1 MDAQICHSLV
11 KRLDISSIQQVVQ
24 DSLIQSCCA
33 CEASEEHLMI
43 ELAQTA
49 QQIARGCR
57 DQIGQATASI
67 HLGMA
72 YAHKNQFDKAIS
84 ACEQAKRIFHRDPA
98 RRQRHGEGMAAYG
111 LGLIFQH
118 HSTWLYS
125 NRAKAIGHLRARA
138 IGQYQES
145 LSLLE
150 QAMQHYAGIG
160 DKKHFLDL
168 EEIRQ
173 DIRHRIAGQIPIIYV
188 DGAKYQ
194 LVPVEHADQTFPD
207 PQPNADYHPILIG
220 GDIGQEFGLSPGDG
234 VLVRYPIQD
243 DVIEHHLE
251 THDGTVRAGLFQ
263 RDAQGKIRFPLPGAD
278 ESKAGFVTAILKPTN

>member
-1 MDAQICHSLV
+1 MDSQVFCALIR
-11 KRLDISSIQQVVQ
+11 RLDTGALQEVVRE
-24 DSLIQSCCA
+24 SLGQSLSA
-33 CEASEEHLMI
+33 CEAGDRRLMI
-43 ELAQTA
+43 ELSQSAKQMA
-49 QQIARGCR
+49 WECR
-57 DQIGQATASI
+57 DQAGQATASI
-67 HLGMA
+67 HLGIALAQM
-72 YAHKNQFDKAIS
+72 NQFDTAIH
-84 ACEQAKRIFHRDPA
+84 ACEWAKRTYHRNPA

-118 HSTWLYS
+118 HSTWLFR
-125 NRAKAIGHLRARA
+125 NQAKAIGHLRARA
-138 IGQYQES
+138 TSHYQVS

-150 QAMQHYAGIG
+150 QAAQHYASVG
-160 DKKHFLDL
+160 DTKQFLNL
-168 EEIRQ
+168 GETCR
-173 DIRHRIAGQIPIIYV
+173 DIRHRIACQISIIYV

-234 VLVRYPIQD
+234 VLVRYPVQD
-243 DVIEHHLE
+243 DAIEHHLE